1 LVSNLRRQWNELSLD
16 KKLAI
21 LSPLLIAAVAGVTV
35 PIVLASCGGPPKPPS
50 RLIATIKNVT
60 VVTDVTL
67 ADFSARFETAV
78 ARPAGPNP
86 TRNSLIVSRKTGDTT
101 FAASTRPFAQLTVD
115 ALTSLLQPSDTDHDG
130 IPDDRDQCDTQ
141 PAPNTSNGCPAPALD
156 TDQDGIPDDRD
167 QCDTQPAPNTSN
179 GCPAPALDTDQDGIP
194 DERDQCDTQPAPNTS
209 NGCPAP
215 ALDTDQDGIPDD
227 RDQCDTQPAPNTS
240 NGCPG
245 TALDTDQDG
254 IPDDRDQCPTKR
266 GLVNGCPFIA
276 LVVVGDCKA
285 SELKKALRAREQAY
299 GEGPKAGC
307 TTVSDLAQGTSGGA
321 SENPAQKKKAIVTVM
336 RATRTRIGPNG
347 QPEAVGVAVSFD
359 VTLEGFKGRRAEVH
373 WTLYREHGG
382 PVRHAWLIDHRVL
395 RLKGERDTDM
405 ASSDFW
411 IPLPKLRGPYYVRIG
426 VYDERGTRMTYERTR
441 SFG

>member
-1 LVSNLRRQWNELSLD
+1 MSNLRRQWNELSLD

-130 IPDDRDQCDTQ
+130 IPDD
-141 PAPNTSNGCPAPALD
+141 
-156 TDQDGIPDDRD
+156 
-167 QCDTQPAPNTSN
+167 
-179 GCPAPALDTDQDGIP
+179 
-194 DERDQCDTQPAPNTS
+194 RDQCDTQPAPNTS

>member
-130 IPDDRDQCDTQ
+130 IPDD
-141 PAPNTSNGCPAPALD
+141 
-156 TDQDGIPDDRD
+156 
-167 QCDTQPAPNTSN
+167 
-179 GCPAPALDTDQDGIP
+179 
-194 DERDQCDTQPAPNTS
+194 RDQCDTQPAPNTS

>member
-130 IPDDRDQCDTQ
+130 IPDD
-141 PAPNTSNGCPAPALD
+141 
-156 TDQDGIPDDRD
+156 
-167 QCDTQPAPNTSN
+167 
-179 GCPAPALDTDQDGIP
+179 
-194 DERDQCDTQPAPNTS
+194 RDQCDTQPAPNTS

-426 VYDERGTRMTYERTR
+426 VYDERGTRTTYERTR